1 MDENITTYVDIL
13 IKPLQR
19 LAIRFK
25 VQKYKPKPVL
35 FVFKY
40 LIAYLFY
47 SWHTVCKHVLSTTH
61 YVVGITE
68 LTDVKEYKTT

>member
-19 LAIRFK
+19 LAMRFK

-35 FVFKY
+35 CVFKY

-47 SWHTVCKHVLSTTH
+47 S
-61 YVVGITE
+61 
-68 LTDVKEYKTT
+68 